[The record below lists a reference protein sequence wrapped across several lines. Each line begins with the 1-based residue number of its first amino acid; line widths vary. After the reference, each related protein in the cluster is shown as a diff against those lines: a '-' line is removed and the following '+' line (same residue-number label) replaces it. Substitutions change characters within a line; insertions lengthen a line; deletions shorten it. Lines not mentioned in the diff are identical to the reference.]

1 MCKTSEK
8 GERPWTSEHGA
19 EPHVSAEES
28 VLLPGPHSGILLTH
42 MEHDTHILDDDC
54 PLFFK

>member
-8 GERPWTSEHGA
+8 GERPWTSEHGT

-28 VLLPGPHSGILLTH
+28 VLLPGPHSGIDLTH
-42 MEHDTHILDDDC
+42 GEHDTPH
-54 PLFFK
+54 PYPWWW